1 MIARMIGVNR
11 GRPHLPVGLLTA
23 GIVIALS
30 VAFGACHND
39 SDDATG
45 AYEATNK
52 TDCLPAI
59 KLLDQHNQPVVLS
72 SLKGKAVLVNFIYT
86 SCPGPCLTETLK
98 IAKVAD
104 RLSPELGSK
113 VILVS
118 VTVDPEHDRPAQ
130 LLDYSQKQGVD
141 RPGWLFLTG
150 SPSAIDEELKNFKLI
165 RQREEDG
172 SVDHIIGVF
181 LLGPDGHELRE
192 YNGEILKPAS
202 IEADINQALA
212 KG

>member
-1 MIARMIGVNR
+1 MFNAETKFIQYHIRTVFLWAALAGAIGAFSACSHPAPEDGYDAVNK
-11 GRPHLPVGLLTA
+11 A
-23 GIVIALS
+23 
-30 VAFGACHND
+30 
-39 SDDATG
+39 
-45 AYEATNK
+45 
-52 TDCLPAI
+52 DCLPAI
-59 KLLDQHNQPVVLS
+59 KLFDQHNQPVVLS

-86 SCPGPCLTETLK
+86 SCPGPCLTETMK

-104 RLSPELGSK
+104 RLSQELGSK

-118 VTVDPEHDRPAQ
+118 VTVDPEHDGPAQ
-130 LLDYSQKQGVD
+130 LLQYAQKRGVE

-150 SPSAIDEELKNFKLI
+150 SPSAIDAELKNFKLI

-192 YNGEILKPAS
+192 YNGEILKPDS
-202 IEADINQALA
+202 IEADINKALPR
-212 KG
+212 G

>member
-1 MIARMIGVNR
+1 MLYSKTKYFRNLLKTTALWAAMAGAIAAFAACSHPAPEDGYDAVNK
-11 GRPHLPVGLLTA
+11 A
-23 GIVIALS
+23 
-30 VAFGACHND
+30 
-39 SDDATG
+39 
-45 AYEATNK
+45 
-52 TDCLPAI
+52 DCLPAI

-104 RLSPELGSK
+104 RLSQELGSK
-113 VILVS
+113 VVLVS
-118 VTVDPEHDRPAQ
+118 VTVDPEHDGPAQ
-130 LLDYSQKQGVD
+130 LLHYAQKRGVD

-150 SPSAIDEELKNFKLI
+150 SPSAIDQELKNFKLI

-192 YNGEILKPAS
+192 YNGEILKPDS
-202 IEADINQALA
+202 IEADINKALA